1 MSRNQSSLSN
11 LDEHESNTLLKTDDH
26 RFQMKVYETIELIQD
41 SCPFLQTEST
51 IRRLLAQYGE
61 AYLFFN
67 HTGELCFLTDF
78 VKPVKEKKQ
87 EASLT

>member
-1 MSRNQSSLSN
+1 MGKKEMLSSN
-11 LDEHESNTLLKTDDH
+11 LDEREIGSLLKTDDH

-41 SCPFLQTEST
+41 ACPFLQAEST
-51 IRRLLAQYGE
+51 IRRVLAQYGE

-78 VKPVKEKKQ
+78 VKPVEKT
-87 EASLT
+87 L